1 VVGAIEEHLKAGQ
14 GAWPEI
20 VVEPA
25 RFEAEVLR
33 RHALAHGAE
42 LAALKGADL
51 YIAVACGDGDE
62 RAIDAVRKLLAGE
75 VKFAGTKT
83 TASADQLAEVTA
95 MLARTLFV
103 DEPER
108 PAALR
113 AYSGRG
119 DLKSYL
125 RVIATR
131 ELVRVVN
138 RGRREV
144 GIDDDTLIDRLVP
157 ASDPEISILRAQY
170 REVVDDAMRAA
181 LKTLN
186 ERNRALLCYAF
197 IDGMNV
203 DEVGR
208 VYNVHRAT
216 AARWI
221 AAAREELGTAIRD
234 ALAVRLKIT
243 VDEVDSIVRL
253 VQSRIDVSLDRVLRG
268 PP

>member
-1 VVGAIEEHLKAGQ
+1 MSEVHLQAGRE
-14 GAWPEI
+14 AWPEI
-20 VVEPA
+20 TVEPG
-25 RFEAEVLR
+25 RFAEEIAR
-33 RHALAHGAE
+33 RHALAQGAE
-42 LAALKGADL
+42 VAALKGADL
-51 YIAVACGDGDE
+51 YIAIAACDGNE
-62 RAIDAVRKLLAGE
+62 RAIGAIRTTLASE
-75 VKFAGTKT
+75 VKFASAKT

-103 DEPER
+103 DEPDR

-113 AYSGRG
+113 NYSGRG

-144 GIDDDTLIDRLVP
+144 GIDDETLIDRLVP
-157 ASDPEISILRAQY
+157 ASDPELSILRAKY

-181 LKTLN
+181 LKTLE
-186 ERNRALLCYAF
+186 ERERALLCYAF
-197 IDGMNV
+197 IEGMTV
-203 DEVGR
+203 EEVGR
-208 VYNVHRAT
+208 IYNVHKAT

-221 AAAREELGTAIRD
+221 AAAREQLGVKIRD
-234 ALAVRLKIT
+234 ALAERLKIS

-253 VQSRIDVSLDRVLRG
+253 VQSRIDVSLDRVLRA
-268 PP
+268 

>member
-1 VVGAIEEHLKAGQ
+1 MQAGQ
-14 GAWPEI
+14 AAWPEI

-25 RFEAEVLR
+25 RFAEELAR
-33 RHALAHGAE
+33 RHALAQGAA
-42 LAALKGADL
+42 LAALKAADL
-51 YIAVACGDGDE
+51 YVAIAACDGDE
-62 RAIDAVRKLLAGE
+62 RAIAAIRTTLANE
-75 VKFAGTKT
+75 VKFAAAKT

-95 MLARTLFV
+95 ILSRTLFV

-108 PAALR
+108 QAALR
-113 AYSGRG
+113 NYSGRG

-138 RGRREV
+138 KGRREV
-144 GIDDDTLIDRLVP
+144 GIEDDTLIDRLVP
-157 ASDPEISILRAQY
+157 ASDPELSILRAQY

-181 LKTLN
+181 LKTLA
-186 ERNRALLCYAF
+186 ERERALLCYAF

-203 DEVGR
+203 KQVGT
-208 VYNVHRAT
+208 VYNVHGAT

-221 AAAREELGTAIRD
+221 TAAREQLGVRIRD
-234 ALAVRLKIT
+234 ELAKRLKIT

-253 VQSRIDVSLDRVLRG
+253 VQSRIDVSLDRVLRDV
-268 PP
+268 P